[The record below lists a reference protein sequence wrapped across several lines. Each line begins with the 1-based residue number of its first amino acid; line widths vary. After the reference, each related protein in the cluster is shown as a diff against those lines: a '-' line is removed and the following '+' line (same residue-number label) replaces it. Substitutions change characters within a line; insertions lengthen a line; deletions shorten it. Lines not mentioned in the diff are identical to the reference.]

1 MEPADAA
8 RESGARRLDGR
19 CGNVFNATA
28 LNFNERH
35 ILFAIDYA
43 RVAGQCN
50 IFEESAPVFLAPLR
64 LNAPSGASGTRARAG
79 HRSSGARRPLDL
91 CVKGIDVFGN
101 IGGTVVARENGF
113 PANLLSP
120 VFLIGELRI
129 GSISDASCLNMGNN
143 YPTQFESH
151 KKQNQGFGSIIGDHN
166 GIEDIRTLLNDPDF
180 IDMLGN
186 LNGEGLQALAEQW
199 WADGQVD
206 KV

>member
-1 MEPADAA
+1 MLLPARLEHARGPIIDQAVRCVRSA
-8 RESGARRLDGR
+8 CAWRES
-19 CGNVFNATA
+19 T
-28 LNFNERH
+28 
-35 ILFAIDYA
+35 
-43 RVAGQCN
+43 
-50 IFEESAPVFLAPLR
+50 FLETL
-64 LNAPSGASGTRARAG
+64 
-79 HRSSGARRPLDL
+79 
-91 CVKGIDVFGN
+91 
-101 IGGTVVARENGF
+101 GGTVVARENGF

-199 WADGQVD
+199 WADGQVE